1 MTAAE
6 LDELERLVA
15 TAQPGEWDSAHGPG
29 DADSM
34 VTTLDGQG
42 LAHCGRHNAYLIA
55 AAHNALPALIAK
67 VRAADAL
74 ATRVDRALYDFG
86 DDYPGR
92 LDPVS
97 DALDAYRKVQ
107 P

>member
-1 MTAAE
+1 MTPAE
-6 LDELERLVA
+6 LDELERRMNSEAL
-15 TAQPGEWDSAHGPG
+15 EDEDSH
-29 DADSM
+29 
-34 VTTLDGQG
+34 VL
-42 LAHCGRHNAYLIA
+42 LAAI
-55 AAHNALPALIAK
+55 PALIAK
-67 VRAADAL
+67 VRAAEEL

-97 DALDAYRKVQ
+97 DALDAYRKAGQ

>member
-1 MTAAE
+1 MNA
-6 LDELERLVA
+6 DELHALEQAVSYLHLPWRCGKNHWDCDAIYDANGCAVSERVSESDDTV
-15 TAQPGEWDSAHGPG
+15 TA
-29 DADSM
+29 
-34 VTTLDGQG
+34 V
-42 LAHCGRHNAYLIA
+42 
-55 AAHNALPALIAK
+55 NALPALIAK
-67 VRAADAL
+67 VRAAEEL

-97 DALDAYRKVQ
+97 DALDAYRKAGQ